1 MSGAGRWP
9 AASVLQMVQGGSNT
23 CLSDSI
29 LMHFL
34 CKGEEELFEAFTDYK
49 LSGAENKK
57 LTIRKVST
65 ETEGSY
71 KCRGVNGFGSQVS

>member
-1 MSGAGRWP
+1 MYFRWFKVGP
-9 AASVLQMVQGGSNT
+9 IRVS
-23 CLSDSI
+23 LST

-34 CKGEEELFEAFTDYK
+34 CKGGEELFEADTRYK

-57 LTIRKVST
+57 LTIRKVSI

-71 KCRGVNGFGSQVS
+71 TCRGVNGFGSQVS